1 MTYGDFADIFSY
13 KFFVGAINSF
23 GLIMTSWLVVGII
36 VRLRFPV
43 FPEKELAT
51 LDL

>member
-1 MTYGDFADIFSY
+1 MGTLPTFFSY

-36 VRLRFPV
+36 VRLRSPV
-43 FPEKELAT
+43 FPEKELAA